1 MRRRRMVEGYAM
13 RPLEYRKP
21 AAARGAVPSTP
32 DCVGGPPPRERGGD
46 WTSPMRRGIDT
57 RVTKPPR
64 RTVVRARKLRRAMS
78 IPETTLWVRLRA
90 RPAGFK
96 FRRQHPCGPYVL
108 DFYCAAAK
116 LAIEVDGVAHDMG
129 DRPEHDAR
137 RERSLNGQGIEIMRI
152 RAGDIVRDVDAA
164 VGAIVVISAARR
176 IPLHHPAL
184 PDGPLP

>member
-1 MRRRRMVEGYAM
+1 M
-13 RPLEYRKP
+13 
-21 AAARGAVPSTP
+21 
-32 DCVGGPPPRERGGD
+32 
-46 WTSPMRRGIDT
+46 TSVVI
-57 RVTKPPR
+57 KPPR
-64 RTVVRARKLRRAMS
+64 QTVVRARKLRRALS

-116 LAIEVDGVAHDMG
+116 LGIEVDGVAHDMG
-129 DRPEHDAR
+129 DRPERDAR
-137 RERSLNGQGIEIMRI
+137 RELVLNQQGIEIMRI

-164 VGAIVVISAARR
+164 VEAIAATCEARR

-184 PDGPLP
+184 PDGPPPRAGEETAR